1 MRLCCHGIYPRRA
14 GDLYPKQQVS
24 AVCVGYEVYYVYA
37 RYKKNEE
44 KKIKRALTNRRS
56 RGPCRTDDAMVDDD
70 PV

>member
-37 RYKKNEE
+37 RYKKNE
-44 KKIKRALTNRRS
+44 KKKSKEHSPIA
-56 RGPCRTDDAMVDDD
+56 GPGAHVGQM
-70 PV
+70 P